1 MERGPEL
8 RTVEYLHPE
17 DNQTAE
23 RPEDREG
30 KKSGDRAYTVGG
42 DAGMIFHRITAL
54 LIKWVSL
61 SYFSTNESLLASTI
75 SSSPMDE

>member
-1 MERGPEL
+1 MAIKLLKDLKTEKGRKVAIEHIRL
-8 RTVEYLHPE
+8 
-17 DNQTAE
+17 
-23 RPEDREG
+23 
-30 KKSGDRAYTVGG
+30 VGMLE
-42 DAGMIFHRITAL
+42 MIFHRITAL